1 MKEKNNHPDSL
12 VTEREI
18 DPSFGLFN
26 EEKET
31 EYVTDAETEL
41 EEKYPEQ
48 DVILD
53 EITPEE
59 EADSA
64 EAAQGTPVDP
74 AAPEELTPGVDL
86 INGVGAEP
94 EKENR

>member
-1 MKEKNNHPDSL
+1 MKEKNNHPDNL

-31 EYVTDAETEL
+31 EYVSDAETEL
-41 EEKYPEQ
+41 TEKYPEH

-53 EITPEE
+53 ETTSEE
-59 EADSA
+59 EPAST

-74 AAPEELTPGVDL
+74 AAPEEITPGVDL

-94 EKENR
+94 EKETR